1 MSKTTFPCLIRPDD
15 VKVAVK
21 PAAATHEDTLFLADN
36 LAKLLDESGRT
47 EEAARLRSEY
57 GTDNGLW

>member
-1 MSKTTFPCLIRPDD
+1 MTTPSDADAALIAKLD
-15 VKVAVK
+15 
-21 PAAATHEDTLFLADN
+21 AAELRIGLCEDAN

-57 GTDNGLW
+57 GF